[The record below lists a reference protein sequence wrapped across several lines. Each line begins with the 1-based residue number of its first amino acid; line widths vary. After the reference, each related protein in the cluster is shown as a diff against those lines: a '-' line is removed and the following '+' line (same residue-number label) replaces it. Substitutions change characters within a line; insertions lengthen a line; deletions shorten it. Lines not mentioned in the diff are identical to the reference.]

1 MARKI
6 VTPQLDGLPQNAV
19 HLNQL
24 ALHGPLPREAQQILD
39 DILRPLGFLQDNF
52 QILLRRRD
60 RKSTRLNSSHQIISY
75 AVFCS
80 RKKRSP
86 RPPPPRPPPHSP

>member
-1 MARKI
+1 MLQLLHIAQSRRQLLFKFFGHFYAMARKI

-52 QILLRRRD
+52 QILLRRRRD
-60 RKSTRLNSSHQIISY
+60 LGILQQ
-75 AVFCS
+75 
-80 RKKRSP
+80 
-86 RPPPPRPPPHSP
+86 